1 MKTTESNHSALRNLQ
16 WAEYAIDALVLAGV
30 RHCVICP
37 GARSSA
43 LVLAAYARQ
52 DALTLSVHYDERG
65 ATFFAMGLA
74 TGSGR
79 PVAVVTTSGSAVANT
94 LPAVVEASLSH
105 VPLIIVSADRPPE
118 LRDTG
123 ANQAIEQT
131 QILSSYTRWFSDL
144 PCPTDDVNASRFV
157 GSTVKHAVARAT
169 GIDAGPVH
177 LNFMFREPLV
187 PSVEERGQRTVV
199 ARELP
204 TTALDA
210 QDTRPGAIV
219 PSSTLAA
226 VAAAR
231 RGLVVVGA
239 LKDEVDRDAVVSM
252 AKALGWPV
260 LADVTSGMACE
271 GAESHLVCHPDIL
284 LRNAQCCDT
293 LRPDV
298 VLYVGGPVV
307 SKHVFGFLADT
318 ALEAF
323 VRIQSH
329 PRRSD
334 PTQQAT
340 YVCVGAIAA
349 TCALFSDLHVNADAS
364 WCAAWAEADRNAAA
378 RVEAVLGIAELNEF
392 SVGSALMQNLPVS
405 HDLFLSNSM
414 PVRIADMLGI
424 PLDARI
430 RVVANRGASGID
442 GIVATAA
449 GFAHGRGRPNVLW
462 IGDQAL
468 LHDLNSL
475 ILLRET
481 PPTTVV
487 VINNNGGGIFELLP
501 IADVGDAFE
510 RCFAAPHGRT
520 FKHAAAMFD
529 LSYEQVDSLEGFSAA
544 LKNAIRETESGV
556 IEVCTDRKETAR
568 IMRALSE

>member
-16 WAEYAIDALVLAGV
+16 WAEHAIDALVLAGV

-105 VPLIIVSADRPPE
+105 VPLIIISADRPPE
-118 LRDTG
+118 LRDTS
-123 ANQAIEQT
+123 ANQAIDQT
-131 QILSSYTRWFSDL
+131 QILSPHTRWFFDF
-144 PCPTDDVNASRFV
+144 PCPTDDVNAVRFV
-157 GSTVKHAVARAT
+157 GSTVQHAVARAT
-169 GIDAGPVH
+169 GPDAGPVH

-187 PSVEERGQRTVV
+187 PSAE
-199 ARELP
+199 
-204 TTALDA
+204 ALEPR
-210 QDTRPGAIV
+210 TRPALGPPPTAAEALAACPGAV
-219 PSSTLAA
+219 VLPNTLAA

-239 LKDEVDRDAVVSM
+239 LKGDVERDAVVSLV
-252 AKALGWPV
+252 KALGWPV
-260 LADVTSGMACE
+260 LADVASGMTCE
-271 GAESHLVCHPDIL
+271 GAELRVVRHPDLL
-284 LRNAQCCDT
+284 LRNAASCDT

-307 SKHVFGFLADT
+307 SKHVFGLLADT
-318 ALEAF
+318 ALDAF

-340 YVCVGAIAA
+340 HVCVGAIAE
-349 TCALFSDLHVNADAS
+349 TCKSFSELNVKASAS
-364 WCAAWAEADRNAAA
+364 WCAAWAEADRVVAAH
-378 RVEAVLGIAELNEF
+378 VGAVLGTAELNEF
-392 SVGSALMQNLPVS
+392 SVGRALMQSLPVS

-414 PVRIADMLGI
+414 PVRIADMLGV

-430 RVVANRGASGID
+430 HVAANRGASGID

-449 GFAHGRGRPNVLW
+449 GFAHGRQRPNVLW

-475 ILLRET
+475 ILLRDT

-501 IADVGDAFE
+501 IAHAGDAFE

-520 FKHAAAMFD
+520 FEHAAKMFE
-529 LSYEQVDSLEGFSAA
+529 LGYEQVDSLEAFTAA
-544 LKNAIRETESGV
+544 LKKPIRETESGL
-556 IEVCTDRKETAR
+556 IEVCTDRKETAS
-568 IMRALSE
+568 IMRALTE

>member
-1 MKTTESNHSALRNLQ
+1 MKTTESNHSALRNLK

-30 RHCVICP
+30 RDCVICP

-52 DALTLSVHYDERG
+52 DALTLCVHYDERG

-118 LRDTG
+118 LRDTC
-123 ANQAIEQT
+123 ANQAIDQT
-131 QILSSYTRWFSDL
+131 QILSPHTRWFFDF
-144 PCPTDDVNASRFV
+144 PCPSGDVNASRFV
-157 GSTVKHAVARAT
+157 GSTVQHAVARAT

-187 PSVEERGQRTVV
+187 PSAEEWGSRTS
-199 ARELP
+199 AALELP
-204 TTALDA
+204 STATDA
-210 QDTRPGAIV
+210 QAACAGAIA
-219 PSSTLAA
+219 PPNTLAA
-226 VAAAR
+226 VAAAH

-239 LKDEVDRDAVVSM
+239 LKDDVDRDAVVAMVS
-252 AKALGWPV
+252 ALGWPV
-260 LADVTSGMACE
+260 LADVTSGIKCE
-271 GAESHLVCHPDIL
+271 GAESNLVRHPDL
-284 LRNAQCCDT
+284 VLRNAACCDT

-298 VLYVGGPVV
+298 VLYIGGPVV
-307 SKHVFGFLADT
+307 SKYVFNFLADT
-318 ALEAF
+318 TLDAF

-340 YVCVGAIAA
+340 HVCVGAIAA
-349 TCALFSDLHVNADAS
+349 TCTLFSDLHVNADAS
-364 WCAAWAEADRNAAA
+364 WCAAWADADRNVAAH
-378 RVEAVLGIAELNEF
+378 VEAVLGAAGFNEF
-392 SVGSALMQNLPVS
+392 SVGRALLQNLPES
-405 HDLFLSNSM
+405 RDLFLSNSM

-449 GFAHGRGRPNVLW
+449 GYAHGRRRPNVLW

-475 ILLRET
+475 VLLRDT

-501 IADVGDAFE
+501 IADAGDAFE
-510 RCFAAPHGRT
+510 RCFAAPHGRS
-520 FKHAAAMFD
+520 FEHAAAMFD
-529 LSYEQVDSLEGFSAA
+529 LRYEQVDSLEGFAAA
-544 LKNAIRETESGV
+544 LKDPIRETESGL

-568 IMRALSE
+568 IMRALTE